1 MALVD
6 DKADALARA
15 WSLRYGGEVITR
27 NAALLLLAVADLETG
42 MGEFRGIP
50 GLQLLP
56 GPSHNWGQI
65 QRRQLTP
72 DERASLAKGIIPRPR
87 NDGEFLSGDVSPDT
101 GAYHVWLCRFPDD
114 VAGATRLI
122 ALLVDGEKL
131 RTRIASMTPT
141 EVAQTMY
148 DARYYEGAHSRSEPG
163 GPAKNVAAY
172 AANITAHYQKLAGA
186 LGNWSPPNDDSSGSA
201 GGSGLAVVL
210 FLIAL
215 GGSVYIATRAG

>member
-15 WSLRYGGEVITR
+15 WSLRYAGEVIQR

-42 MGEFRGIP
+42 MGEYRGVA
-50 GLQLLP
+50 GLQLLD

-65 QRRQLTP
+65 QRRQLTTE
-72 DERASLAKGIIPRPR
+72 ERTSLAKGIIPRPR
-87 NDGEFLSGDVSPDT
+87 NDGEFLSGDTSPDT

-114 VAGATRLI
+114 VAGATRMI
-122 ALLVDGEKL
+122 ALIVDGEKL

-141 EVAQTMY
+141 ELAQSMY
-148 DARYYEGAHSRSEPG
+148 DARYYEGSHSRSEAG

-172 AANITAHYQKLAGA
+172 AANIASHYTKLAGA

-201 GGSGLAVVL
+201 GGSGVAIVL
-210 FLIAL
+210 FLVAL
-215 GGSVYIATRAG
+215 GGSLYLATRAG